1 MANTT
6 PAPASPPANPFARFP
21 RHTGPITALQFIDR
35 IIAKTGAP
43 NRATTV
49 DRVTAGDPTLAVTG
63 IATTAMASLD
73 CLKRAAAANRN
84 LIVTYDPTF
93 WSTNDDLDRMEGDA
107 LFQLKR
113 DFIRDNKLVCFNLH
127 DHWRDMTPDGIA
139 VGMAQILGWDGFVAD
154 PAKPATFQLP
164 PTTLLGLAQELGTKL
179 QDRTLRVVGDPKLSV
194 RAVAASWGNASQ
206 IPTIHLLNGPVDV
219 VICGYT
225 HEWEAVE
232 YAQDMVATGSKK
244 GLILLGEAKS
254 VEGGMKYCAEWL
266 KTFISE
272 VPVDYLPLSEPYW
285 TVNDTGN

>member
-6 PAPASPPANPFARFP
+6 PASPPPANPFARFP
-21 RHTGPITALQFIDR
+21 LHTGPITALQLIDR

-43 NRATTV
+43 SRATTV

-73 CLKRAAAANRN
+73 CLKGAAAAKRN
-84 LIVTYDPTF
+84 LIVTYDPAF
-93 WSTNDDLDRMEGDA
+93 WSTNDDLDRLEGDP
-107 LFQLKR
+107 LFLLKR
-113 DFIRDNKLVCFNLH
+113 DFIRDNKMVCFNLH

-139 VGMAQILGWDGFVAD
+139 VGMARVLAWDGFITD
-154 PAKPATFQLP
+154 PARPNIFQRP
-164 PTTLLGLAQELGTKL
+164 PTTLLGLAQELGAKL
-179 QDRTLRVVGDPKLSV
+179 NDRTLRVVGDPRLPV
-194 RAVAASWGNASQ
+194 RHVAASWGNASQ

-232 YAQDMVATGSKK
+232 YAQDRVATGDKK

-254 VEGGMKYCAEWL
+254 IDGGMKYCADWL
-266 KTFISE
+266 KTFITE
-272 VPVDYLPLSEPYW
+272 VPVDYLPIAEPFW
-285 TVNDTGN
+285 SPDESGN